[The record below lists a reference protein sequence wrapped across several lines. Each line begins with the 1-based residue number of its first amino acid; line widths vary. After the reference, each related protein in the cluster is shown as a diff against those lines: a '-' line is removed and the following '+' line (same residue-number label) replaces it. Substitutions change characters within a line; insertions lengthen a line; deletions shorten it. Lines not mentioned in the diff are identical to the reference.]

1 VSNQKNPGNAV
12 PLLPKTV
19 TSMHVCFETKPNSCV
34 HLRECQRLLNA
45 VSVIEAQLWLAA
57 ANKNETGLLFELCRV
72 VRD

>member
-1 VSNQKNPGNAV
+1 
-12 PLLPKTV
+12 
-19 TSMHVCFETKPNSCV
+19 MHVCFETKPNGCV

-45 VSVIEAQLWLAA
+45 VSAIEAQLWLAA